1 MTIAL
6 TLLAATAVASAR
18 PACTQPPP
26 GAASSPVP
34 LSVMRSVPPPAIAA
48 RLLAEHNRA
57 RAAVGVPP
65 LIWDQR
71 LAISAAAWAPELSRL
86 GRLVHSPRGARV
98 CQRENLLQ
106 ALPGRSPEQMV
117 QVWVAERRNFV
128 PGIFPNVSRTG
139 NWADIA
145 HYSQIV
151 WRQTTSVGCAI
162 FSDRRFDW
170 LVCRYSPPGNID
182 GRRVP

>member
-1 MTIAL
+1 MTIL
-6 TLLAATAVASAR
+6 LSLLAATVASAR
-18 PACTQPPP
+18 PACTLPPVV
-26 GAASSPVP
+26 ASPPLP

-57 RAAVGVPP
+57 RAAAGVPP
-65 LIWDQR
+65 LIWDNR
-71 LAISAAAWAPELSRL
+71 LAISAAVWAPELSRL
-86 GRLVHSPRGARV
+86 GRLVHSPRASRI
-98 CQRENLLQ
+98 CQRENLVQ
-106 ALPGRSPEQMV
+106 AVPGQSPEQMV
-117 QVWVAERRNFV
+117 QQWLAERRNFV

-139 NWADIA
+139 SWSDVA